1 MAEAQNQQWLGE
13 VSALAETLHH
23 ITRKRAQLNAGP

>member
-1 MAEAQNQQWLGE
+1 MAEAQGKQWLGE

-23 ITRKRAQLNAGP
+23 ITRKREQLNTGP